1 VRLNILARILV
12 PLLIVGGFVL
22 VRHHHNQ
29 KHHHKG
35 NDKSSQ
41 QVSGGGKHGRQALPP
56 PAVLLAPV
64 VEKTFVPTLSFIGTV
79 TPADTVVVRSRISGQ
94 LTSLHFQ
101 QGQQVRAGQLLATV
115 DPRPYQLQLN
125 QALGTL
131 AKDQATLRNTEQTL
145 SRNKALLARHYV
157 SSQTLDSLQAQ
168 LDELQGMITSDRAA
182 IANAQLQLSYCQ
194 ITAPVDGLMGLSLVD
209 VGNNV
214 SSSDN
219 QGIATLVTN
228 HMQEVVFALPEN
240 RRVQVN
246 AAMTSAPG
254 IGVEIWNADERVHLG
269 EGKLVA
275 MDNQIS
281 ISTATISMKARFSHS
296 GDAIYPNQ
304 LVMVHLKLP
313 PIEHALIVPLAA
325 LQQEEQGD
333 FVWVVNDKQLAHRR
347 SVRVENNEG
356 QQVQIS
362 EGVKPGERVVID
374 GLDHLTEGGHVNL
387 VTLMRAQ
394 TGSGDN

>member
-1 VRLNILARILV
+1 
-12 PLLIVGGFVL
+12 
-22 VRHHHNQ
+22 
-29 KHHHKG
+29 
-35 NDKSSQ
+35 
-41 QVSGGGKHGRQALPP
+41 
-56 PAVLLAPV
+56 
-64 VEKTFVPTLSFIGTV
+64 LSFIGTV